1 MGKHCFVLYMLKFL
15 HFVPIGPEVLP
26 VFTYPHSVGRSV
38 IGGHFY
44 RGCLNPRM
52 KRFYVFGDFISG

>member
-1 MGKHCFVLYMLKFL
+1 MLKFL